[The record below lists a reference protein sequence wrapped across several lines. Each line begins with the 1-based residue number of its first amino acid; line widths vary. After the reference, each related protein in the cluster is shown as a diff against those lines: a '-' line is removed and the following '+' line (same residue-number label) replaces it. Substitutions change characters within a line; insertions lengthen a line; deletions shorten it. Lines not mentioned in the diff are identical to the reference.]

1 MASPLQAA
9 ASSWSCVRGGA
20 RPACQGCAQPQEVKK
35 RYKLILKNII
45 PKMRKSFRSV
55 RNQTT
60 SGLKYCRNPR
70 QKSLSMNSATK
81 LLNWDGRDVASMFLS
96 LQKMPFEYLVQ
107 HQSAN
112 YRLNFIEQFSSC
124 DPRGRR
130 TSESVLGVWVPDTR
144 TLPIIVLTR
153 TARHSRGRGSPPLKQ
168 SFCRRRQRQR
178 HVRASPLHVS
188 HFSRG
193 EPALS

>member
-1 MASPLQAA
+1 MYSTHLGVAGTVDCIAEYDGELSIIDF
-9 ASSWSCVRGGA
+9 
-20 RPACQGCAQPQEVKK
+20 KT
-35 RYKLILKNII
+35 KNII

-96 LQKMPFEYLVQ
+96 LLKMPFEYLVQ

-112 YRLNFIEQFSSC
+112 YRLNFI
-124 DPRGRR
+124 D
-130 TSESVLGVWVPDTR
+130 
-144 TLPIIVLTR
+144 
-153 TARHSRGRGSPPLKQ
+153 
-168 SFCRRRQRQR
+168 
-178 HVRASPLHVS
+178 
-188 HFSRG
+188 
-193 EPALS
+193 

>member
-1 MASPLQAA
+1 
-9 ASSWSCVRGGA
+9 
-20 RPACQGCAQPQEVKK
+20 
-35 RYKLILKNII
+35 
-45 PKMRKSFRSV
+45 MRKSCRSV

-60 SGLKYCRNPR
+60 GELKYCRNPR

-153 TARHSRGRGSPPLKQ
+153 THATHEDEALLHSSKASAGGVRGSAMSAHHLCMSRTFQEENLLFRKQRRHSQ
-168 SFCRRRQRQR
+168 
-178 HVRASPLHVS
+178 V
-188 HFSRG
+188 
-193 EPALS
+193 